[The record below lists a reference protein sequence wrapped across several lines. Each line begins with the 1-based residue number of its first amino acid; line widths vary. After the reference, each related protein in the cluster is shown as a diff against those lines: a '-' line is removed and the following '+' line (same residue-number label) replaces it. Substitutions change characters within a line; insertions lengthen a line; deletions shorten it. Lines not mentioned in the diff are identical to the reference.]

1 MKKIALAALATVIA
15 AGTAHAAP
23 TGNSSTAQG
32 SATAT
37 IVAPIVLTHV
47 DGAVLS
53 FGTFTTGAGGAVI
66 VSAADGT
73 GNDTGEVGF
82 VSGSTTS
89 ADQFTVTGDPART
102 FDIVVRN
109 GSVTNGTD
117 SMVVR
122 PAASAATGAL
132 DGTTGTASFSV
143 GGRLVVAGTES
154 EGVYNGSYDAEVSYN

>member
-1 MKKIALAALATVIA
+1 MKKIALAALATVFA
-15 AGTAHAAP
+15 AGAAHAAP
-23 TGNSSTAQG
+23 TGNSSTADG

-89 ADQFTVTGDPART
+89 ADEFTVTGEANRG
-102 FDIVVRN
+102 FDIVTRN

-117 SMVVR
+117 TMVVR
-122 PAASAATGAL
+122 PTPSAP
-132 DGTTGTASFSV
+132 TGTLDVDGNASFKV
-143 GGRLVVAGTES
+143 GGRLIVAGTEG
-154 EGVYNGSYDAEVSYN
+154 EGVYNGTYEAEVSYN